1 MIYYDI
7 LSWLT
12 PDAGHGPKWVIVTNG
27 EKEASFN
34 KLTKLIRV
42 HHNCDGVMPLRI
54 IRVLGQ
60 PSINKEDA
68 LRIALTTSTLAKEL
82 SNLSA
87 FPPII
92 AASSILL
99 IIFQTVQVSTIEN

>member
-54 IRVLGQ
+54 IRIPRPV
-60 PSINKEDA
+60 INKEDA
-68 LRIALTTSTLAKEL
+68 LRIALTTSSLAKEL
-82 SNLSA
+82 SNMSA
-87 FPPII
+87 FPPLVA
-92 AASSILL
+92 AASILFL
-99 IIFQTVQVSTIEN
+99 IFQTVQVSIKN